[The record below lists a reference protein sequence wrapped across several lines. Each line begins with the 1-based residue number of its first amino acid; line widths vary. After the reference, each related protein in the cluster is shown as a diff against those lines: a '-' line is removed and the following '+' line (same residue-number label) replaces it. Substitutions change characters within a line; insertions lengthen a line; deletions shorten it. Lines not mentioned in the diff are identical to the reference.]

1 MQLVHDRPQGYFFIR
16 RCSPA
21 AVTVIDREL
30 TTSFIIM
37 PDRVVERWPV
47 DDAGAI
53 DAAAVAVLLE
63 LEPEL
68 VLLGSGT
75 RQVFPPREALLPLLR
90 AGIGVEVMDNA
101 AACRTYNLLAG
112 EGRRIAAALILAS

>member
-16 RCSPA
+16 SCSPV

-47 DDAGAI
+47 DSASTI
-53 DAAAVAVLLE
+53 DAAAIAALLE
-63 LEPEL
+63 LAPEL
-68 VLLGSGT
+68 VLLGSGA
-75 RQVFPPREALLPLLR
+75 RQVFPPREALRPLLR

-101 AACRTYNLLAG
+101 AACRTYNLLAA
-112 EGRRIAAALILAS
+112 ESRRVAAALILAS